1 MSVYCANKKW
11 LVRETAAVTSGVYS
25 LLSMIAL
32 WVDFTS
38 AFSNYSTVCRI
49 IISLG
54 VFAGIALLSFFIC
67 LFYLKCK
74 NRFRVFS
81 SETGHDISIQFG
93 SILDYPKMSSGDH
106 LCSIVIPV
114 NRCFDVIVDDTLV
127 ARSSLHGMF
136 ISSLIA
142 SNSFSPETLNQQIQ
156 QALSDET
163 YDTLTREEKSKG
175 NLKRFATGTVV
186 NINAGNKR
194 FFLLGLSSFN
204 SELKAVT
211 RKEEY
216 IIAIQKL
223 IEFCDAN
230 AQGGEVCIP
239 IIGTGLSRV
248 GISKNDA
255 LHFLFHTII
264 LYKHNL
270 SFDITIVVPKTEKG
284 NISLTFK

>member
-1 MSVYCANKKW
+1 MSVFRANKKW
-11 LVRETAAVTSGVYS
+11 LINKTATMTSGVYAV
-25 LLSMIAL
+25 LSMIAL

-38 AFSNYSTVCRI
+38 VFSDYSTIYRI
-49 IISLG
+49 IISVG
-54 VFAGIALLSFFIC
+54 VLAVIALICFFIC

-74 NRFRVFS
+74 NRFRVYS

-93 SILDYPKMSSGDH
+93 NILDYPINSSDNH

-114 NRCFDVIVDDTLV
+114 NRCFDVIVDDMLV
-127 ARSSLHGMF
+127 AKSSLHGMF

-142 SNSFSPETLNQQIQ
+142 SNSFSPDSLNQQIQ

-163 YDTLTREEKSKG
+163 YDILTREEKPKG
-175 NLKRFATGTVV
+175 NLRRFATGTVI
-186 NINAGNKR
+186 NINAGNKHY
-194 FFLLGLSSFN
+194 FLLGLSSFN

-211 RKEEY
+211 KKEEF

-248 GISKNDA
+248 GVSKNDA

-264 LYKHNL
+264 LYKHHL
-270 SFDITIVVPKTEKG
+270 SFDITMVVPKTERG
-284 NISLTFK
+284 NISLTF